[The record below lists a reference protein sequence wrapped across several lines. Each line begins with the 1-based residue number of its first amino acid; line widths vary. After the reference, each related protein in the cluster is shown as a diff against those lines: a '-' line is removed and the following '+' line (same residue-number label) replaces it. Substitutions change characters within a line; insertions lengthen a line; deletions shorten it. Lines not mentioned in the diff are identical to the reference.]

1 MKKYYKGIS
10 ILEIEPKR
18 SDIEIIDIRR
28 PLEIKIFSLE
38 GIRAIPMGELLSS
51 PGKYLEKDKTYY
63 LLCRTGRRTTMMTVY
78 LRKMGYDAVN
88 LEGGIK
94 ALYPEADL

>member
-10 ILEIEPKR
+10 ILEIEQKR
-18 SDIEIIDIRR
+18 STIEIIDIRR
-28 PLEIKIFSLE
+28 PLELKIFSLE
-38 GIRAIPMGELLSS
+38 GTRTIPMGELLSS
-51 PGKYLEKDKTYY
+51 PAKFLRKDKTYY
-63 LLCRTGRRTTMMTVY
+63 LLCRTGRRTTMMTIY

>member
-51 PGKYLEKDKTYY
+51 PGKYLKKDVGDCPIWGTNNDDR
-63 LLCRTGRRTTMMTVY
+63 LLKENGV
-78 LRKMGYDAVN
+78 
-88 LEGGIK
+88 
-94 ALYPEADL
+94 

>member
-10 ILEIEPKR
+10 ILEIEQKR
-18 SDIEIIDIRR
+18 KDIEIIDIRR
-28 PLEIKIFSLE
+28 PLELKIFCLE

-51 PGKYLEKDKTYY
+51 PAKFLEKDKTYY

-94 ALYPEADL
+94 ALYPQADL

>member
-10 ILEIEPKR
+10 ILEIEQKR
-18 SDIEIIDIRR
+18 KDIEIIDIRR
-28 PLEIKIFSLE
+28 PLELKIFCLE

-51 PGKYLEKDKTYY
+51 PAKFLEKDKTYY
-63 LLCRTGRRTTMMTVY
+63 HLCRTGRRTTMMTVY